1 MIRYKSF
8 RQISI
13 EEFKTPFE
21 IRLDK
26 ENRWVRL
33 ARIIPWDDLAGIYYK
48 NLSKERGAPTID
60 ARIVIGAM
68 IVKHKLG
75 LDDRETI
82 ETIKENMYIQ
92 YFLGLSEYKYEEV
105 FDRSL
110 FTALRYRMGVEQFD
124 AMSGKLIS
132 RAESSKTGQ
141 KKKEDTKQD
150 NSEEKK
156 ADQEEAQVPM
166 KNQGKLLLDATVADQ
181 MIVYPTDLGL
191 VSKSREESERI
202 IDLLCQT
209 LEVAVKPRTY
219 RRKARKHYLSLAKK
233 KHKTRKQIHKALGQ
247 QLRYL
252 RRNIKHVNTLL
263 DKVPSGPIPLK
274 YRDLKIFWVIQ
285 HIYDQQIQMYR
296 NHTHSIEHRIVNIYQ
311 PYVRPIVRGKDNA
324 QVEFGAKLGVSMH
337 EGFNRLNHLSWD
349 AYNESTD
356 LKNQV
361 EKYKELNGYY
371 PEAIVADTI
380 YGTRENRQWLKE
392 RDIRFSGKAL
402 GRPPKE
408 PLSPYQK
415 RKRRREQ
422 GMRNQIEGK
431 FGQGKNAYDLN
442 RVRTRTA
449 RTSESW
455 IACIMFLMNL
465 IKFSQ
470 VFLSFFKKWIQKIF
484 SNRFIADFDQLARK
498 FQYGAEWIYSPNPK

>member
-1 MIRYKSF
+1 MIRYKSAK
-8 RQISI
+8 QISI

-21 IRLDK
+21 INLDK
-26 ENRWVRL
+26 GNRWVKL
-33 ARIIPWDDLAGIYYK
+33 SCIIPWDDLASIYYRK
-48 NLSKERGAPTID
+48 LSHDKGAPAID

-68 IVKHKLG
+68 IIKHKMG

-82 ETIKENMYIQ
+82 EMIRENPYAQ
-92 YFLGLSEYKYEEV
+92 FFLGLSEYTYEDV

-110 FTALRYRMGVEQFD
+110 FTTLRYRMGVEEFD
-124 AMSGKLIS
+124 AMSCELIR
-132 RAESSKTGQ
+132 RAEG
-141 KKKEDTKQD
+141 
-150 NSEEKK
+150 KK
-156 ADQEEAQVPM
+156 AVAEKEQDKEEPKEGQAKERQCPM
-166 KNQGKLLLDATVADQ
+166 KNKGKLLLDATVADQ
-181 MIVYPTDLGL
+181 MVAYPTDLNL

-202 IDLLCQT
+202 IDLLCQE
-209 LEVAVKPRTY
+209 LELKTKPRTY
-219 RRKARKHYLSLAKK
+219 RRKARRQYLEIAKK
-233 KHKTRKQIHKALGQ
+233 KHKTKKQIRKYLGQ

-252 RRNIKHVNTLL
+252 RRNIKSINALL
-263 DKVPSGPIPLK
+263 DKVGSVPIPLE

-285 HIYDQQIQMYR
+285 HIYEQQMQMYQT
-296 NHTHSIEHRIVNIYQ
+296 HTHSIENRIVNIYQ

-324 QVEFGAKLGVSMH
+324 QVEFGAKIGVSLH
-337 EGFNRLNHLSWD
+337 DGYNRLNNLSWD
-349 AYNESTD
+349 AYNESSD

-371 PEAIVADTI
+371 PEAVITDTI

-392 RDIRFSGKAL
+392 RDIRYSGKAL

-408 PLSPYQK
+408 SVSPYQK
-415 RKRRREQ
+415 RKLLKEQ

-455 IACIMFLMNL
+455 IACIMFVMNL
-465 IKFSQ
+465 IKFSKDFLFYFLKLIKIKLIEIFYSNFIHQ
-470 VFLSFFKKWIQKIF
+470 KVFDPSF
-484 SNRFIADFDQLARK
+484 A
-498 FQYGAEWIYSPNPK
+498 Y